1 MTKNQNA
8 LEMWRMRNVILEG
21 KIIIFKAQ
29 VISKMVMKIK
39 NKNRNNKKCFG
50 PNKLKIKE
58 RNFIF

>member
-1 MTKNQNA
+1 MHLKCGGCETLFWKVK
-8 LEMWRMRNVILEG
+8 LLF
-21 KIIIFKAQ
+21 FKAQ
-29 VISKMVMKIK
+29 LISKMVMKIK